1 MCRGA
6 PGLNRRTKYQRVG
19 APGKPGIVGC
29 SVTLGNLGAVGSQGA
44 VGNPGAVGSSGAVG
58 NPGAVGIFGI
68 QSGVVT
74 NKGSCPGWK
83 PCNLERYRS
92 WNKYSISLGFVDK
105 SCSDYI
111 IYIVSSVESMFLV
124 LQGTPGPFEVY
135 VNN

>member
-58 NPGAVGIFGI
+58 NPGAVGSLESSPGYYQIREVVRGGNHVIWNVTGVGI
-68 QSGVVT
+68 NTQYLLG
-74 NKGSCPGWK
+74 
-83 PCNLERYRS
+83 LL
-92 WNKYSISLGFVDK
+92 ISPVRITLF
-105 SCSDYI
+105 
-111 IYIVSSVESMFLV
+111 
-124 LQGTPGPFEVY
+124 T
-135 VNN
+135 